1 MEEKMEDINNIAS
14 EKKLQ
19 QLKHILYLLQSHLE
33 EFKDEVDRSYALLQ
47 IGEKTAFTKDIEK
60 RLSDP
65 LGDFSNISD
74 KIDQEVKGI
83 IKSMAKNFFNK
94 NQSLVERVLISN
106 TSLNQLHYSIVLKE
120 DSIDNRTKIFEFL
133 DKYDL
138 LDMANK
144 YPVYFQFVPTELA
157 HKINS
162 IEELTFA

>member
-1 MEEKMEDINNIAS
+1 MEEKMEDINLAS

-19 QLKHILYLLQSHLE
+19 QLKHILYLLQSNLE

-47 IGEKTAFTKDIEK
+47 IGEKTEFTKSLEK
-60 RLSDP
+60 WLSDP

-83 IKSMAKNFFNK
+83 LKSMAKNFFNHNK
-94 NQSLVERVLISN
+94 SLVEKVLISY
-106 TSLNQLHYSIVLKE
+106 TSLNHLHFSIVLKE
-120 DSIDNRTKIFEFL
+120 DNIDNRNAIFEFL
-133 DKYDL
+133 NRYDL

-144 YPVYFQFVPTELA
+144 YPVYFQFIPTELA

>member
-1 MEEKMEDINNIAS
+1 MEEKMEDINTAS

-19 QLKHILYLLQSHLE
+19 QLKHILYLLQSNLE
-33 EFKDEVDRSYALLQ
+33 EFKEEVDRSCALLQ
-47 IGEKTAFTKDIEK
+47 IGEKTEFARSIEK

-65 LGDFSNISD
+65 LGEFSDISD

-83 IKSMAKNFFNK
+83 IKSMVKNFFNRNNALLDK
-94 NQSLVERVLISN
+94 VFVSK
-106 TSLNQLHYSIVLKE
+106 TSLNHLHYSIILKE
-120 DSIDNRTKIFEFL
+120 DNIDNRNAIFEFL
-133 DKYDL
+133 NRYDL

-144 YPVYFQFVPTELA
+144 YPVYFQFIPTELA